1 MFDVQALISKLIKAS
16 YHLVEQNNKTL
27 SLSVAYVDD
36 KFIITVDPLDK
47 FDIYLN
53 IAITSD
59 QKLITESIQL
69 SQAKYQEMRQKLMK
83 FISQNMLS
91 FSCLQVENESNIIS
105 AIENT
110 NHMSN
115 CYSDTDDALYYW
127 YKDKLIENIKKH
139 HYNLIQSIYF
149 LTSKDVVI
157 SRIKTVIDS
166 IHKNQSL
173 HQCVDGKMREEKS
186 IIRYIIYY
194 NTDTNL
200 YRFIKVCYNVRFSN
214 ERQKLTVKFITVYAI
229 PSLPKQFED
238 AGTIVYARL
247 RSRLTDANI
256 IHESYN
262 NFWEGIDMKFKDLY
276 TDKIVEFTNEDT
288 RNLTIQNIV
297 ERYEP
302 LDDEA
307 IRASINRSLEYD
319 DKYVDRDII
328 FSLEETA
335 WSGIWTNYYDY
346 RPTTEVEDARIAKYY
361 EKNRVVFNEWL
372 NMKRK
377 KNPNF
382 VKDHEMLFK
391 SAKDAITYG
400 APQRLVRCKVADLF
414 GRDAITELPKED
426 PEDAILDPN
435 INSWKL

>member
-1 MFDVQALISKLIKAS
+1 M
-16 YHLVEQNNKTL
+16 VEQNSKTL
-27 SLSVAYVDD
+27 SLSVAYIDD
-36 KFIITVDPLDK
+36 EFIITVDPLDK
-47 FDIYLN
+47 FDVYHN
-53 IAITSD
+53 ITITSD
-59 QKLITESIQL
+59 QKLIIEAIQL
-69 SQAKYQEMRQKLMK
+69 SQTKYQEMRQKLMK
-83 FISQNMLS
+83 FISQNMMS

-110 NHMSN
+110 NHKIN
-115 CYSDTDDALYYW
+115 CYNDTDDALYYW

-139 HYNLIQSIYF
+139 HYNLTQSIYF
-149 LTSKDVVI
+149 LTSKDVVVG
-157 SRIKTVIDS
+157 RIKTMIDFL
-166 IHKNQSL
+166 HKNQSL

-194 NTDTNL
+194 NTDDNI

-214 ERQKLTVKFITVYAI
+214 ERQKLTVKFITVYNI

-238 AGTIVYARL
+238 AGAIAYARL
-247 RSRLTDANI
+247 RLRLTDANI
-256 IHESYN
+256 IRESYH
-262 NFWEGIDMKFKDLY
+262 NFLEGIDMKFKDLY

-288 RNLTIQNIV
+288 RTLTIQNII
-297 ERYEP
+297 ERYQP

-307 IRASINRSLEYD
+307 IRASINRSLEYN

-335 WSGIWTNYYDY
+335 WGGIWTNYYDY
-346 RPTTEVEDARIAKYY
+346 RPTTEVEDARISKYY
-361 EKNRVVFNEWL
+361 EKNRIVFNEWL
-372 NMKRK
+372 NMERK

-400 APQRLVRCKVADLF
+400 APQRLVRCRVADLF
-414 GRDAITELPKED
+414 GSNAVIQLPKED
-426 PEDAILDPN
+426 LEDVILDPN
-435 INSWKL
+435 INNWRL

>member
-16 YHLVEQNNKTL
+16 YHLVEQNSKAL

-36 KFIITVDPLDK
+36 KFIITVNPLDK
-47 FDIYLN
+47 FDVYLN
-53 IAITSD
+53 IAITSN
-59 QKLITESIQL
+59 QKLITEAIQL

-91 FSCLQVENESNIIS
+91 FSCLQIENESNIIS
-105 AIENT
+105 AINNT
-110 NHMSN
+110 IVGELK
-115 CYSDTDDALYYW
+115 CYIDDDSAIYYW
-127 YKDKLIENIKKH
+127 HKDKLLYNIRRHKI
-139 HYNLIQSIYF
+139 NLDDAIMFVSG
-149 LTSKDVVI
+149 KDVCI
-157 SRIKTVIDS
+157 GKIKTVIDEL
-166 IHKNQSL
+166 HKN
-173 HQCVDGKMREEKS
+173 HEMYVCVDRKMRTEKN
-186 IIRYIIYY
+186 IIRYVTVYDI
-194 NTDTNL
+194 NQKM
-200 YRFIKVCYNVRFSN
+200 FKFVKVCYNVRFSN
-214 ERQKLTVKFITVYAI
+214 ERQKLVVKFITVYII

-238 AGTIVYARL
+238 AANAACLRLKDKL
-247 RSRLTDANI
+247 RSINI
-256 IHESYN
+256 LYENI
-262 NFWEGIDMKFKDLY
+262 EGDTHMKFKDPI
-276 TDKIVEFTNEDT
+276 TDQVIEFTNEET
-288 RNLTIQNIV
+288 KVFTIEDIDK
-297 ERYEP
+297 YDP
-302 LDDEA
+302 IDEDA
-307 IRASINRSLEYD
+307 RWLRTSLIFDYD

-335 WSGIWTNYYDY
+335 WGGIWTNYYDY

-372 NMKRK
+372 NMERK

-414 GRDAITELPKED
+414 GRDAVTELPEED